1 MNLRWNFNNNLLS
14 YAILLSIIFHG
25 MAVFYMN
32 SKNENLFY
40 KVQTQKVN
48 HKVNASIKKIE
59 NKTERIIEALETK
72 SQSKES
78 NTNSEPATVKN
89 ITKNNSSN
97 IVVENKRK
105 KSEVSKSKTIAPQ
118 KVNEIQNIENEN
130 DSQLK
135 SIVKINES
143 TKDYRYAQYFESWK
157 SKVEKI
163 GAMNYPQEIEK
174 ALLIV
179 SVIINSD
186 GSIYSSRIVKSSGN
200 KLADDNALQTINM
213 AAPFAR
219 FPPELAKE
227 TKLMEITK
235 TWSYNKSAS
244 TFQ

>member
-1 MNLRWNFNNNLLS
+1 MNLKWNFNNNLLS
-14 YAILLSIIFHG
+14 YAILLSIIVHG
-25 MAVFYMN
+25 MAVFYMG
-32 SKNENLFY
+32 SRNEKLFY

-48 HKVNASIKKIE
+48 HKVSASIKEIE
-59 NKTERIIEALETK
+59 NKTERIIEALKRK
-72 SQSKES
+72 SHTKES
-78 NTNSEPATVKN
+78 NVNSETLTVNN
-89 ITKNNSSN
+89 ITKNKTSN
-97 IVVENKRK
+97 IVVESKKK
-105 KSEVSKSKTIAPQ
+105 KSEVSKSKTIASQ
-118 KVNEIQNIENEN
+118 EVNEMQKIENEN
-130 DSQLK
+130 DSQIK
-135 SIVKINES
+135 SIVKVNES
-143 TKDYRYAQYFESWK
+143 TKDYKYAQYFESWK

-163 GAMNYPQEIEK
+163 GSMNYPREIEK

-179 SVIINSD
+179 SVIVNSD
-186 GSIYSSRIVKSSGN
+186 GSIYSAKIVKSSGN

>member
-97 IVVENKRK
+97 IVV
-105 KSEVSKSKTIAPQ
+105 VSKSKTIAPQ